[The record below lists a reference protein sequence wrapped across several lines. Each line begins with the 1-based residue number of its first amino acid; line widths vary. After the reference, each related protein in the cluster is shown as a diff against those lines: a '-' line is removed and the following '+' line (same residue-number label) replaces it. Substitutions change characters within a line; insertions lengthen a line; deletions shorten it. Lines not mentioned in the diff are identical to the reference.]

1 MLKCLKFP
9 RAQVLPEYVFML
21 VLVVAAV
28 SAMSVYVR
36 RALQAKI
43 YDARGA
49 MIERVAGAYNSS
61 PYAPVTTFSNEY
73 EPYYL
78 QTNTTGISDYQDQDS
93 LTAGGTT
100 GTFLKN
106 IIIGATAA
114 DTHSTQLPPKDA
126 R

>member
-1 MLKCLKFP
+1 
-9 RAQVLPEYVFML
+9 ML

-43 YDARGA
+43 YDARNT
-49 MIERVAGAYNSS
+49 MIERVADAYNSS
-61 PYAPVTTFSNEY
+61 RYAPVTTIANEY

-78 QTNTTGISDYQDQDS
+78 QTNTTGMSDYQDKES

-114 DTHSTQLPPKDA
+114 DTESVQLPPKDA